1 MKNHTPTPI
10 LATLLAC
17 ALAASC
23 HPAESDLAANTG
35 YRIIPRPQEMAY
47 TEGSTVIPE
56 KVSVAFP
63 DEFASEASMLKDY
76 LAEDNDVSAILKAGK
91 ESGRIILKKD
101 SALDSIPGQYR
112 IITDGNIEISAADA
126 KGIFYGIQSL
136 RQMIINDTT
145 ASVLAVRNGEINDW
159 PAFQW
164 RSFLLDDA
172 RNFRGMKN
180 VKIFLDEMAR
190 LKMNIFHWHLTD
202 DPGWRIEIKKYP
214 LLTEV
219 GSKRDSTQLEWR
231 GKEYDPNP
239 HGGFYSQEQIKEVLA
254 YAKERHITV
263 MPEIEMPGHSSAA
276 IASYPWLGTVGKQ
289 IKVPCYFSAEAVD
302 MLNVTDP
309 KVIAFLHDVLDE
321 VMDLFPSPVI
331 HIGGDEATFD
341 VWKDSPAIRKYMK
354 EHNIKTLSDVQLDFT
369 NRMSDYIASKGR
381 KMMGWSDIG
390 RNPHEK
396 VIGVA
401 DSGGQLKEGTIIQ
414 FWMGDISQIKDA
426 AERGY
431 DIVNSCNM
439 CSYLDYDYN
448 RLPLENSYN
457 FDPIPADLP
466 EGLHSKIIGCG
477 AQLWTE
483 WIRTD
488 EKMFY
493 QAFPRIAAIAEAG
506 WTESNNKDYGIFM
519 ENLHGLLE
527 VWDANGIGYG
537 PAEDTSRTSEY

>member
-1 MKNHTPTPI
+1 MNFLTPGPALVI
-10 LATLLAC
+10 FAC
-17 ALAASC
+17 ALMVSC
-23 HPAESDLAANTG
+23 SHKKSESAEAIE
-35 YRIIPRPQEMAY
+35 YQIIPHPQEITY
-47 TEGSTVIPE
+47 DSGLTTLPE
-56 KVSVAFP
+56 KVAVAFP
-63 DEFASEASMLKDY
+63 EEFAPEASMLKEY
-76 LAEDNDVSAILKAGK
+76 LADDNDIIAVLKKGK
-91 ESGRIILKKD
+91 ESGKITLKKD
-101 SALDSIPGQYR
+101 PALDSIPGQYR
-112 IITDGNIEISAADA
+112 IRTAGRIEISAADA

-136 RQMIINDTT
+136 RQMIITDSI
-145 ASVLAVRNGEINDW
+145 ASVMAVRNGEINDW

-172 RNFRGMKN
+172 RNFKGMKN

-190 LKMNIFHWHLTD
+190 LKMNVFHWHLTD

-219 GSKRDSTQLEWR
+219 GSRRDSTQLEWR
-231 GKEYDPNP
+231 GKGYDPTP
-239 HGGFYSQEQIKEVLA
+239 HEGFYTQDQIKEILD
-254 YAKERHITV
+254 YADQRHITV

-309 KVIAFLHDVLDE
+309 KVISFLHDVLDE
-321 VMDLFPSPVI
+321 VMELFPSQVI
-331 HIGGDEATFD
+331 HIGGDEASFG
-341 VWKDSPAIRKYMK
+341 VWKNSPAIRKYMK
-354 EHNIKTLSDVQLDFT
+354 EHDIKTLSDVQLDFT

-381 KMMGWSDIG
+381 RMMGWSDIG

-396 VIGVA
+396 VTGVA

-431 DIVNSCNM
+431 DIVNSYNM

-448 RLPLENSYN
+448 RLPFENSYN
-457 FDPIPADLP
+457 FSPIPPDLP

-506 WTESNNKDYGIFM
+506 WTEPQHKDYRKFKEGPLPKLMKIWDSKGI
-519 ENLHGLLE
+519 N
-527 VWDANGIGYG
+527 YG
-537 PAEDTSRTSEY
+537 PTNDCE